1 MKDKPRIV
9 KAGREGL
16 EQTDMIRSGTKMEKL
31 DWPERE
37 PCFSLRR
44 KKRCISCSKYTDF
57 FLSFFFLMA
66 RVTT

>member
-37 PCFSLRR
+37 PHFSLRR
-44 KKRCISCSKYTDF
+44 KKMSISCSKYTDF
-57 FLSFFFLMA
+57 FLSFLFFFF
-66 RVTT
+66 